1 MLTDPRYHTNA
12 RRLENNDE
20 TNRIVEK
27 WIAQLPREELLEK
40 LDSYGVPV
48 SPVMSIADIFE
59 NEQYKAREN
68 IVEVKHPRLGTIK
81 VPGVV
86 PKFEKTPG
94 SIRSVAPDLGEN
106 NEAILNSLG
115 FSGEEIQRFEE
126 KNVI

>member
-68 IVEVKHPRLGTIK
+68 IVEVKHPSLERLK
-81 VPGVV
+81 YQVSYRSLRRLLVV
-86 PKFEKTPG
+86 FDPLPLIWGKTTKP
-94 SIRSVAPDLGEN
+94 
-106 NEAILNSLG
+106 
-115 FSGEEIQRFEE
+115 F
-126 KNVI
+126 